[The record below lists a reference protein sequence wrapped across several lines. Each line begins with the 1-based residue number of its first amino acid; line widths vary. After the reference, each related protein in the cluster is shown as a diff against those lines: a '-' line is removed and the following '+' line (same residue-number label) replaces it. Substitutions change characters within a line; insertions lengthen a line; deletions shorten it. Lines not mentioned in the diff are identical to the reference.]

1 MLRFLASNPNVSVNT
16 AEKKI
21 YQDIVNFPWVRYW
34 IENNDFSLLC
44 KWSDR
49 MWSTRF
55 VFVFLIGSED
65 MFWVLDENCDKL
77 FLKKIVEKLDFEWE
91 KVGHIEKRC
100 TFNGHFFRK
109 SRMFY
114 REKLFAVC
122 NCRQY
127 QIIFRSRK

>member
-34 IENNDFSLLC
+34 IENNELSLLC
-44 KWSDR
+44 EWSDR

-65 MFWVLDENCDKL
+65 VFWVLDENSDKL

-91 KVGHIEKRC
+91 KVSYVEKRC
-100 TFNGHFFRK
+100 TLNGLFFVNPGL
-109 SRMFY
+109 RMILVIDTRF
-114 REKLFAVC
+114 
-122 NCRQY
+122 
-127 QIIFRSRK
+127 